1 MRFKVFG
8 VLALIVSSNSLANQ
22 GWEISIG
29 TGSALNLQESINIEM
44 DNGEEI
50 QSESVSFDTKPFR
63 SPLYYNF
70 RVGRWEQNRALEVEL
85 IHHKLYAKSSE
96 LNSRVQNFEMTD
108 GYNLLYVNYALS
120 LAPSWNTR
128 IGIGPVIAH
137 PDVTV
142 DGVRTH
148 GGYQLS
154 GISAQLAMEREF
166 VLAPNLLFS
175 LEGKMTYS
183 YAEVDLDYGK
193 VTVPNTALHLIGQ
206 FKLRL

>member
-1 MRFKVFG
+1 MHMKLIG
-8 VLALIVSSNSLANQ
+8 LLVLFTSTSVIAKD
-22 GWEISIG
+22 GWEFSIG
-29 TGSALNLQESINIEM
+29 TGGALNLQESINIKM

-50 QSESVSFDTKPFR
+50 KSDSVQFETKPFS
-63 SPLYYNF
+63 SPPYYNL
-70 RVGRWEQNRALEVEL
+70 RVGLWDQNRALEVEL
-85 IHHKLYAKSSE
+85 IHHKLYAKKSD
-96 LNSRVQNFEMTD
+96 LDNRVQNFEITD
-108 GYNLLYVNYALS
+108 GYNLLYVNYAIS
-120 LAPSWNTR
+120 LVPYWNTR
-128 IGIGPVIAH
+128 VGIGPVIAH

-183 YAEVDLDYGK
+183 YAEVDLDYGE

-206 FKLRL
+206 FKFRL